1 MKELTMGELRF
12 LGESADGWKMA
23 VYAKSEGKLS
33 DAAKEKMDRLAEA
46 YVEAFTAFYE
56 EAAAKTDQRDTDEL
70 QESFEEVYRKE
81 HPEFFDIDTLI
92 KEG

>member
-23 VYAKSEGKLS
+23 VYAKSEGQLS
-33 DAAKEKMDRLAEA
+33 AAARDKIDRLADA
-46 YVEAFTAFYE
+46 YTEAFTEFYKE
-56 EAAAKTDQRDTDEL
+56 EASGTDQRDTDVL
-70 QESFEEVYRKE
+70 QERFEEVYRKE